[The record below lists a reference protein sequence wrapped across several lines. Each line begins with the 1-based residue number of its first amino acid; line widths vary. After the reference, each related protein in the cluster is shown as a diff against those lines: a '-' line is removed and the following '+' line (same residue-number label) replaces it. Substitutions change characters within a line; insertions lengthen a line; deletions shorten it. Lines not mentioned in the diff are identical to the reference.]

1 MILFKL
7 NKNKFL
13 KNLFSFSF
21 LLESDADIFDFIK
34 IIFSNRFMCIMK
46 INSIVKNQTKVL
58 DLNCRFKYFY
68 FLCGTLD
75 NDGDDNKQ

>member
-34 IIFSNRFMCIMK
+34 IIFSNRFFFSYCIGNGK
-46 INSIVKNQTKVL
+46 KN
-58 DLNCRFKYFY
+58 
-68 FLCGTLD
+68 
-75 NDGDDNKQ
+75 